1 MESIHIKKKGSEVMN
16 LRLLTI
22 GFSALV
28 LAVFSTGCGIFESA
42 GKSPENSFYRPKPG
56 KNLPADPNA
65 GGKRAP
71 GEADFSDQSHLGNQP
86 SSFTDGAGLD
96 SNTYDGFGT
105 PIAGVSFDIVY
116 FKFDQ
121 DQIASTEMAKIDKV
135 VAYLNSNP
143 GTGVVI
149 EGNCDSRGSEEYNR
163 ALGERRAIAAQQQ
176 ILASGI
182 APHRVKTLSN
192 GKSKLA
198 AAGETEQAHQTNRRD
213 EFIAVKLARP

>member
-1 MESIHIKKKGSEVMN
+1 MN
-16 LRLLTI
+16 LRLLSI
-22 GFSALV
+22 GAAALA
-28 LAVFSTGCGIFESA
+28 LAFFSTGCGIFES
-42 GKSPENSFYRPKPG
+42 SSNPPENSFYRPKAG
-56 KNLPADPNA
+56 KNLQADPN
-65 GGKRAP
+65 GSGKRAP
-71 GEADFSDQSHLGNQP
+71 GDADFTDQSHQGNQP
-86 SSFTDGAGLD
+86 SSFTEGAGLD

-105 PIAGVSFDIVY
+105 PIAGVTFDIVY

-121 DQIASTEMAKIDKV
+121 DTVASTEMAKIDKV

-143 GTGVVI
+143 GTGIVI